1 MDWGDGLKQILK
13 EGWRLIYPVLIYFAA
28 AFVVEAAFLAVYAAG
43 TGGMDGNGIRMDSEE
58 LVRAVNENSL
68 YITLLLNVVLIPVF
82 FLCVRGDERKRL
94 QGGGKRYAC
103 PGIKEYFLTAVLGM
117 ASAVVVNVAV
127 SLSGIMNLSPKY
139 QQVSEIIYTGNL
151 GLELVSAVIAAPL
164 LEELLFRGLIFK
176 RLRGYLSPVP
186 AIVISAAV
194 FGLFHGNL
202 VQFVYAFIIGVLLGF
217 VYEKYK
223 TVWAPVAF
231 HVGANFLS
239 VLITELLPQR
249 YMTVVNVVLAMAVS
263 LVIMVYLIKYMS
275 KYKTE
280 AL

>member
-1 MDWGDGLKQILK
+1 M
-13 EGWRLIYPVLIYFAA
+13 LIYFIA
-28 AFVVEAAFLAVYAAG
+28 AFAVEVVFLAVYAAG
-43 TGGMDGNGIRMDSEE
+43 AGGVDGNGIRIGSEE
-58 LVRAVNENSL
+58 LVGAVNENSL

-82 FLCVRGDERKRL
+82 SLCVWRDEKRRL
-94 QGGGKRYAC
+94 QCGGSRYVS
-103 PGIKEYFLTAVLGM
+103 PGAVSYFLITLLGM
-117 ASAVVVNVAV
+117 SSAVVVNVAV
-127 SLSGIMNLSPKY
+127 SLSGLMYLSPKY
-139 QQVSEIIYTGNL
+139 QQVSEVIYTGNL

-176 RLRGYLSPVP
+176 RLRGYLSPIP

-223 TVWAPVAF
+223 TIWAPVAF
-231 HVGANFLS
+231 HVGANLLS

-249 YMTVVNVVLAMAVS
+249 YMTAVNVLLAMAVS
-263 LVIMVYLIKYMS
+263 LAIMVYLIKYMS

-280 AL
+280 VL